1 MNALKRQMQCAVAST
16 ETVAGVQCKGL

>member
-16 ETVAGVQCKGL
+16 ETLAGVQCKGL